1 MIINGCL
8 GVILSMEV
16 VLGWIC
22 GWDVDEKDLKL
33 PNFEAISSVRLTK
46 TSINFLLI
54 HTNISG

>member
-1 MIINGCL
+1 
-8 GVILSMEV
+8 MEV

-54 HTNISG
+54 HTNTNISG